1 VQTAR
6 PVVQASPAVQTAR
19 PVVHT
24 SSAVPAS
31 PQTPSGP
38 RIYTSEDGNVV
49 PPAVVRQLLPPS
61 PTAARARSQG
71 TLAIVVDESGAV
83 ETASMLGALNPVYDR
98 VILEAA
104 RQWRYKPATLDGVPV
119 KYRRIVQINL
129 VPSK

>member
-1 VQTAR
+1 
-6 PVVQASPAVQTAR
+6 
-19 PVVHT
+19 
-24 SSAVPAS
+24 
-31 PQTPSGP
+31 
-38 RIYTSEDGNVV
+38 V
-49 PPAVVRQLLPPS
+49 PPAVVRQSLPPS

-71 TLAIVVDESGAV
+71 TLSIVVDESGAV

-129 VPSK
+129 VPGK